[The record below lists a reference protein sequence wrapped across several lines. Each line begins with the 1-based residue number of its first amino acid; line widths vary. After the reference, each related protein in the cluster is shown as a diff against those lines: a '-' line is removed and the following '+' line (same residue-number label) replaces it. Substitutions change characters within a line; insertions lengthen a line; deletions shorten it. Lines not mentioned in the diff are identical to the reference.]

1 MMLAM
6 WRKISCVLAFLA
18 SLYLLNGGLMH
29 AWLTAADPGAVAHHR
44 MWAYA
49 FAGGALLAYV
59 VFGVLLR
66 PRSVLHF
73 VLCSMALP
81 LLLLAIALVHAQEYH
96 SGWILTLVA
105 SAAYLLWRAW
115 VVVNRR

>member
-1 MMLAM
+1 MQ
-6 WRKISCVLAFLA
+6 
-18 SLYLLNGGLMH
+18 

-49 FAGGALLAYV
+49 FAGGALLAYAA
-59 VFGVLLR
+59 FGVLLR

-73 VLCSMALP
+73 VLCSVAFP
-81 LLLLAIALVHAQEYH
+81 LLLLAIALVHAQGCRP
-96 SGWILTLVA
+96 GWTLVLLA

-115 VVVNRR
+115 VVVNRK

>member
-1 MMLAM
+1 MTGV
-6 WRKISCVLAFLA
+6 WRKIACFLAFLA
-18 SLYLLNGGLMH
+18 SFYLLNGGLMH
-29 AWLTAADPGAVAHHR
+29 AWLTAADPAAVEQHR
-44 MWAYA
+44 MWCYA
-49 FAGGALLAYV
+49 FLGGALLAYA

-73 VLCSMALP
+73 VLCSVALP

-96 SGWILTLVA
+96 SGWTLVLLA

>member
-1 MMLAM
+1 M

-18 SLYLLNGGLMH
+18 FLYLLNGGMMQ
-29 AWLTAADPGAVAHHR
+29 AWLTAADPAAVEQHR
-44 MWAYA
+44 MRCYA
-49 FAGGALLAYV
+49 FLGGALLAYA

-73 VLCSMALP
+73 VLCSVALP
-81 LLLLAIALVHAQEYH
+81 LLLLAIALVHAQGCRP
-96 SGWILTLVA
+96 GWTLALVA

-115 VVVNRR
+115 VMVNRM